1 MAKNTKEVDNNLL
14 QENIDEKIETDKAS
28 VVTKETI
35 DTIYVLLADGDG
47 TMRSIDTPFGVAV
60 TTEKEA
66 KRFVEEGRVGY
77 THSYAKLTIKE
88 QWIDITQ
95 NDLVYILL
103 IDGDGTM
110 SSKEKPFGVAVTT
123 EDEAKNFVQESNQGY
138 YRTYQELKI
147 FKDKDKGIQW
157 KFTTKSNS

>member
-88 QWIDITQ
+88 Q
-95 NDLVYILL
+95 
-103 IDGDGTM
+103 
-110 SSKEKPFGVAVTT
+110 
-123 EDEAKNFVQESNQGY
+123 
-138 YRTYQELKI
+138 
-147 FKDKDKGIQW
+147 
-157 KFTTKSNS
+157 